1 MSRSPNETSAR
12 CGRGVMAANGITG
25 RGAASQHLLPQAA
38 PLPPKHTCNPQLAA
52 GKTRHRLTHP
62 RQRDAEPRLPTCSLQ
77 APSCQSLPLPA
88 AEPKAASHCM
98 GTREEGTEASHKVK
112 LFGNSFPA
120 RWGEGCSNPGALEQ
134 VAAFTLCLCE
144 LHRPLLSAH
153 PASHPR
159 LPEKNGTTW
168 KVSVSQPK

>member
-77 APSCQSLPLPA
+77 ASSCQSLALPA

-120 RWGEGCSNPGALEQ
+120 RWGEGCSNQEPWSRLLPSHCVCVSSIGRCSALILPHTRGFQRRMAQPG
-134 VAAFTLCLCE
+134 
-144 LHRPLLSAH
+144 
-153 PASHPR
+153 
-159 LPEKNGTTW
+159 K
-168 KVSVSQPK
+168 